1 MLDFNG
7 RTRYYLCDKPTDM
20 RKGRNGLAG
29 IVREILNRDPLR
41 YDEAFIFYGR
51 HYDIVKILHYDLN
64 GYVMYEKWFDEGRFL
79 KPVFMEA
86 RRCHWISLEQLILL
100 LATAVQTKL
109 CI

>member
-1 MLDFNG
+1 MLDFNV

-41 YDEAFIFYGR
+41 YDEAFIFYGW

-64 GYVMYEKWFDEGRFL
+64 GYVMYEKWFDEGRRDQESLYCQQLLEYRRQAYESGECFL
-79 KPVFMEA
+79 SS
-86 RRCHWISLEQLILL
+86 R
-100 LATAVQTKL
+100 AVQ
-109 CI
+109 